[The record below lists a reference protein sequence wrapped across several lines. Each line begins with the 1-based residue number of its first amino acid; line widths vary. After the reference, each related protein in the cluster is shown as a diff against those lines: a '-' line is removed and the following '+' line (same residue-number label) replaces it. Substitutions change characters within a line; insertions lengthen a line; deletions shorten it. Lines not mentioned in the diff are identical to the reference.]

1 MAPLVKEKTVAENHK
16 LRELR
21 FINSDAT
28 PKVATIRCDTASVAH
43 IMAWYGSYYAGDR
56 YRVELDGE
64 KIAKDRNGELA
75 GDINP
80 ARPTT
85 EEAE

>member
-1 MAPLVKEKTVAENHK
+1 MSEATK
-16 LRELR
+16 LRELH

-28 PKVATIRCDTASVAH
+28 PKTTIIRCGTASVPD
-43 IMAWYGSYYAGDR
+43 IMAWYGAYFAGDR

-64 KIAKDRNGELA
+64 KVKKDHNGELI
-75 GDINP
+75 GDIIP

-85 EEAE
+85 EGAE

>member
-1 MAPLVKEKTVAENHK
+1 MMTETHK

-28 PKVATIRCDTASVAH
+28 PKTTTIRCDTASVPD
-43 IMAWYGSYYAGDR
+43 IMAWYGAYYAGDR
-56 YRVELDGE
+56 YRVELDSE
-64 KIAKDRNGELA
+64 KVAKDCNGEPV
-75 GDINP
+75 GDICP

-85 EEAE
+85 EGAE